1 MTDFSNLNCKQSAIL
16 PSLIIT
22 QQTQIKTRKK
32 EMLTRKE
39 IYDLI
44 AEFPFTLTDSLLHS

>member
-16 PSLIIT
+16 PSLIIA

-44 AEFPFTLTDSLLHS
+44 PEFPFTLTDSLLHS